1 RRLNR
6 CSSARGYGDNVS
18 PSMSQLADGRKEV
31 AMWTS
36 LTTAPVQ
43 PSRTVDVY
51 VHAIETRR
59 PVVIPD
65 MSTTDLIPREWME
78 AFGHKSF
85 MAVPLFYQDAAI
97 GVMSLDYRDQATP
110 FERWQVELAMAIG
123 SQLAL
128 TIENTR
134 LYGEAQERLGETRT
148 LLSVAQVL
156 SQPTPSGE
164 VMRRL
169 ARVLAHAF

>member
-31 AMWTS
+31 AMWTAF
-36 LTTAPVQ
+36 TTAPVQ
-43 PSRTVDVY
+43 PPRTVPAY
-51 VHAIETRR
+51 VQAIETRR

-85 MAVPLFYQDAAI
+85 MAATLFSQDAPPCR
-97 GVMSLDYRDQATP
+97 MRPHHPDRPSPCQRRDA
-110 FERWQVELAMAIG
+110 
-123 SQLAL
+123 AL
-128 TIENTR
+128 P
-134 LYGEAQERLGETRT
+134 LPH
-148 LLSVAQVL
+148 
-156 SQPTPSGE
+156 SQP
-164 VMRRL
+164 
-169 ARVLAHAF
+169 